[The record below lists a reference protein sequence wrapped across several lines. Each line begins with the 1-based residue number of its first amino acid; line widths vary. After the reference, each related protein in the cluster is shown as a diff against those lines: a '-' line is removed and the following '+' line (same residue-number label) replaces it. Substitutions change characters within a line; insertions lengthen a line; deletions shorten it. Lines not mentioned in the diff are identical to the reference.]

1 MTDLILKIGFIFL
14 WASAFVAAKLG
25 LGDAGPFSMLS
36 IRFAIVAIIFALMVV
51 LFKNPWPKKREFKH
65 LAIVGIL
72 LHGFYLGGVFFS
84 ISKGTPAGIASLI
97 VSIHPILTCFLAIKI
112 IKEKITL
119 EQWIGIILGMAGV
132 ILVIL
137 PRIGGEI
144 SFVGL
149 MSCIIALSGISY
161 ATIHQKKYLH
171 EMDILSGNTFQAF
184 FAAIFF
190 LFLLLTIEPFYFVI
204 SLELIIAMTWLTVL
218 VSLGAIS
225 ILMILI
231 KRSKVANTASLFFLA
246 PPVSAIL
253 GYLVFNEKLNI
264 WGITG
269 FAIACTGVWLVNKP
283 KSIKSL

>member
-51 LFKNPWPKKREFKH
+51 VFKNSWPQKKEIKH
-65 LAIVGIL
+65 LAIVGVL
-72 LHGFYLGGVFFS
+72 LHGFYLGGVFYS

-97 VSIHPILTCFLAIKI
+97 VSIHPILTCFLAVKI

-119 EQWIGIILGMAGV
+119 EQWIGVFLGMMGV
-132 ILVIL
+132 ILVIW

-144 SFVGL
+144 SLIGL
-149 MSCIIALSGISY
+149 ISCIIALSGISY

-190 LFLLLTIEPFYFVI
+190 LLLLITIEPFYFDI
-204 SLELIIAMTWLTVL
+204 SLKLMIAMTWLTIL

-231 KRSKVANTASLFFLA
+231 RRSKVANTASLFFLA

-253 GYLVFNEKLNI
+253 GYIVFNETLSF
-264 WGITG
+264 WGIIG
-269 FAIACTGVWLVNKP
+269 FGIACTGVWLVNKP
-283 KSIKSL
+283 KNINSL